1 MYKDNTSGGVCQ
13 GVDGRDFGS
22 LDNISIVSLRRE
34 PPRKSFMAEPIF
46 LDQRIR
52 DQIFDLLHSITP
64 HQVHYDILWERM
76 WFTIS
81 IPINVGNKHTF
92 NSRIRSNTDI
102 GFTFIHEKNYGPH
115 YGHQL
120 DNPLDGGDRPSVFRE
135 PQLWSDTDG
144 GNHCPSSFSYI

>member
-13 GVDGRDFGS
+13 EVDGRDFGS

-34 PPRKSFMAEPIF
+34 PPRKSFMAKLIF
-46 LDQRIR
+46 VVQRVGN
-52 DQIFDLLHSITP
+52 QIFDLLHSVTP
-64 HQVHYDILWERM
+64 HQVHHDILWERM

-81 IPINVGNKHTF
+81 IPINVGNKHTG
-92 NSRIRSNTDI
+92 I

-144 GNHCPSSFSYI
+144 GNYF